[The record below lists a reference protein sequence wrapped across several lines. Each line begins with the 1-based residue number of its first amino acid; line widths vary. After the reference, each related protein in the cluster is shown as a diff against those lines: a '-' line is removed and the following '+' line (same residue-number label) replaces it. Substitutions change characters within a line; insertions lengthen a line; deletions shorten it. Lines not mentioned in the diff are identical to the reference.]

1 MYPHKFNYVR
11 ANSIEEAL
19 ALLQAQPDG
28 RLLAGGHSLIPLL
41 KLRLAQPETLI
52 DIGRIPDLNTM
63 VADGKGWRVGALT
76 THSQLAANPYL
87 PGALTDAA
95 SHIGDPQVRNRG
107 TLGGNVAHADPAS
120 DLPTVLVCLD
130 ATFHIMGPGGKRTV
144 SAEAFF
150 TGFFE
155 TALDR
160 GEILTHV
167 EWLSWGAGSASAY
180 AKLANPASRY
190 AMVGAAAQL
199 LVGEAG
205 ECLRARVAVGGLT
218 AHAMRTASVEAA
230 LTGNILDDD
239 ALTAAA
245 QAVDDD
251 LGDDLLGDIH
261 ASAAYRRGVC
271 PALVRRALATALG
284 RARRA

>member
-1 MYPHKFNYVR
+1 MYPHQFNYVR
-11 ANSIEEAL
+11 ANSVEEAV
-19 ALLQAQPDG
+19 ALLKAQPDA
-28 RLLAGGHSLIPLL
+28 RLLAGGHSLIPLM

-52 DIGRIPDLNTM
+52 DIGRIPDLNAM

-76 THSQLAANPYL
+76 THNQLATNPYL

-95 SHIGDPQVRNRG
+95 GHVGDPQVRNRG

-120 DLPTVLVCLD
+120 DLPTVFVCLD
-130 ATFHIMGPGGKRTV
+130 ASFHIAGPGGRRTV

-155 TALDR
+155 TALDHD
-160 GEILTHV
+160 EMLTHV

-180 AKLANPASRY
+180 AKLSNPASRY
-190 AMVGAAAQL
+190 AMIGAAAQL

-218 AHAMRTASVEAA
+218 AHATRAASVESA
-230 LTGNILDDD
+230 LTGNILNNDV
-239 ALTAAA
+239 LTTAA
-245 QAVDDD
+245 QAVLDD

-261 ASAAYRRGVC
+261 ASADYRRDIC
-271 PALVRRALATALG
+271 PAIVLRALRQAA
-284 RARRA
+284 ARGG